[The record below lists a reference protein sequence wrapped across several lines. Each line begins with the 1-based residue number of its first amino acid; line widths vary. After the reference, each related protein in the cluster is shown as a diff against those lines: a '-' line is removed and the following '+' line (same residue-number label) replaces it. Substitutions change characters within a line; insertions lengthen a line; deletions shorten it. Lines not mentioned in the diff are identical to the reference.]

1 MARPLLGQLGARL
14 ALAFVAVALAA
25 IAVLGGLAL
34 VGSRNEVAGLVDRQR
49 DEDTAQIVAALA
61 QAYDDAGSWAAAD
74 LSGAFTLAASA
85 RADLVVL
92 GGDGAVVTTIPSMT
106 GDLMGRM
113 HGEDARL
120 TSGDL
125 GDAQSADIEVDGTA
139 VGTAQLRFPSAASDA
154 QRQVR
159 DALTRTV
166 LAGAGI
172 AALAALAVAVFVS
185 RRVTRPVLALTDAA
199 RRVEAG
205 DREARVDLTGAPG
218 ELGEL
223 AAAFDQMAESLDR
236 EDRLR
241 RTLVADVA
249 HELRT
254 PATILRASCEE
265 MVDGLAA
272 PTPERLSSLHDEVL
286 RLGRVIEDLEAL
298 ASAQAAG
305 LHLERVPVDLSAT
318 VTQAVELL
326 RSRFDDAGLH
336 LSIVTTPVSVDGDP
350 VRLHQ
355 IAVNLLTNA
364 LKFTPTGGGV
374 AVVVEPIETL
384 AKLVVADT
392 GRGIPAGELPHVFE
406 RFWRG
411 SGTDRSTGSGIGLA
425 IVAELV
431 KAHGGTV
438 AVDSPKG
445 DGTTFTVLLPGR

>member
-25 IAVLGGLAL
+25 IAVLGGLVL
-34 VGSRNEVAGLVDRQR
+34 VASRNEVADLVDRQR
-49 DEDTAQIVAALA
+49 DEDSAQIVATLA
-61 QAYDDAGSWAAAD
+61 QAYDDASGWATAD
-74 LSGAFTLAASA
+74 LTGAFALAASA
-85 RADLVVL
+85 SADLVVL
-92 GGDGAVVTTIPSMT
+92 GSGGDVVATMPPTM
-106 GDLMGRM
+106 GELMGRM
-113 HGEDARL
+113 HGEDASL
-120 TSGDL
+120 GADDL
-125 GDAQSADIEVDGTA
+125 GEARRAVIEVDGTA
-139 VGTAQLRFPSAASDA
+139 VGNAQLRFPSTVSDP

-172 AALAALAVAVFVS
+172 AALAALTVAVFVS
-185 RRVTRPVLALTDAA
+185 RHVTRPLMALTEAV

-205 DREARVDLTGAPG
+205 DRDARVDMAGAPG

-223 AAAFDQMAESLDR
+223 AAAFDQMAESLHR

-254 PATILRASCEE
+254 PATILRASSEE

-286 RLGRVIEDLEAL
+286 RLERVIEDLEAL

-305 LHLERVPVDLSAT
+305 LHLDRAAVDLAAT
-318 VTQAVELL
+318 VTQAAELL
-326 RSRFDDAGLH
+326 RPRFDDAGLG
-336 LSIVTTPVSVDGDP
+336 LSIDTTPVLVDGDAG
-350 VRLHQ
+350 RLHQ
-355 IAVNLLTNA
+355 VAVNLLSNA
-364 LKFTPTGGGV
+364 LKFTPNGGNV
-374 AVVVEPIETL
+374 TVVVEPIEAL
-384 AKLVVADT
+384 AKLVVSDT
-392 GRGIPAGELPHVFE
+392 GPGIPADELTHLFE

-411 SGTDRSTGSGIGLA
+411 SGAARSAGSGIGLA

-431 KAHGGTV
+431 RAHGGTV
-438 AVDSPKG
+438 TVDSPPG
-445 DGTTFTVLLPGR
+445 EGASFTVLLPRR

>member
-1 MARPLLGQLGARL
+1 MARPLLGQLGGRL
-14 ALAFVAVALAA
+14 ALAFVAVALTA
-25 IAVLGGLAL
+25 IAVLGGLVL
-34 VGSRNEVAGLVDRQR
+34 VASRNEVADLADRQR
-49 DEDTAQIVAALA
+49 DEDTAQIVATLA
-61 QAYDDAGSWAAAD
+61 QAYDDTGGWAAAD
-74 LSGAFTLAASA
+74 LTGAFALAASA

-92 GGDGAVVTTIPSMT
+92 GSVGDVVATMPETM
-106 GDLMGRM
+106 GELMGRM
-113 HGEDARL
+113 HDDDAGL
-120 TSGDL
+120 DADDL
-125 GDAQSADIEVDGTA
+125 GEARRTEIEVEGAA
-139 VGTAQLRFPSAASDA
+139 VGAAQLRFPSSVSEP

-159 DALTRTV
+159 DALARTV

-185 RRVTRPVLALTDAA
+185 RRLTRPVMALTEAA
-199 RRVEAG
+199 RRVGAG
-205 DREARVDLTGAPG
+205 DRDARVGLAGGPG

-223 AAAFDQMAESLDR
+223 AAAFDQMAASLHR

-254 PATILRASCEE
+254 PATILRASSEE

-305 LHLERVPVDLSAT
+305 LHLERAAVDLAAT
-318 VTQAVELL
+318 ATQAAELL
-326 RSRFDDAGLH
+326 RPRFDSAGLG
-336 LSIVTTPVSVDGDP
+336 LSIDTTSVLVDGDAG
-350 VRLHQ
+350 RLHQ
-355 IAVNLLTNA
+355 VTVNLLTNA
-364 LKFTPTGGGV
+364 LKFTPTGGEVTV
-374 AVVVEPIETL
+374 AVEPTEAL
-384 AKLVVADT
+384 AKLVVSDT
-392 GRGIPAGELPHVFE
+392 GPGIPADELAYVFE

-411 SGTDRSTGSGIGLA
+411 SGAERSAGSGIGLA

-438 AVDSPKG
+438 TVDGRPG
-445 DGTTFTVLLPGR
+445 GGTTFTVLLPRR